1 MKRAILVTAGTVTG
15 LVSVLTYN
23 PLTTA
28 TAVLAETPGGGTGLG
43 GPPAATSTDPNT
55 AAPSQTG
62 GSAATDTQAPRATGA
77 PTTTPAATASHA
89 PSAHS
94 TAHATKA
101 PGSTPT
107 STSHAPAPTKAATK
121 HAPAPTKAAT
131 THAPAPSKSPS
142 HPPSKSS
149 TTTKAPPPATPHDY
163 TGSAVTYKYGTLQVA
178 IRVLSGKITDA
189 WAVSYPTG
197 TSQPYSE
204 MSIPILR
211 SQTISAQSAKIAG
224 ASGATLTS
232 TSWIKSLSAA
242 LTQAGL

>member
-23 PLTTA
+23 PLTTT
-28 TAVLAETPGGGTGLG
+28 TAVLAETPGGATGLG
-43 GPPAATSTDPNT
+43 GPPAATSIDPTT
-55 AAPSQTG
+55 AAPSQTPG
-62 GSAATDTQAPRATGA
+62 ADATDTPASSASHA
-77 PTTTPAATASHA
+77 PTATRAATASHA
-89 PSAHS
+89 TAARS

-101 PGSTPT
+101 P
-107 STSHAPAPTKAATK
+107 AATTS

-131 THAPAPSKSPS
+131 THAPAPTKAATTHAPKPSKSPT
-142 HPPSKSS
+142 HAPSTSS
-149 TTTKAPPPATPHDY
+149 STTKAPPPATPHDY

-178 IRVLSGKITDA
+178 IRVLSGKLTDA

-211 SQTISAQSAKIAG
+211 SQTLAAQSANIAG

-232 TSWIKSLSAA
+232 TSWKTSLSAA
-242 LTQAGL
+242 LTKAGL

>member
-23 PLTTA
+23 PLTTT
-28 TAVLAETPGGGTGLG
+28 TAVLAETPGGATGLG
-43 GPPAATSTDPNT
+43 GPPAATSTDPTT
-55 AAPSQTG
+55 AAPSQTPG
-62 GSAATDTQAPRATGA
+62 ADVTDTPAPSASHA
-77 PTTTPAATASHA
+77 PTATHAATASHA
-89 PSAHS
+89 TAARST

-101 PGSTPT
+101 P
-107 STSHAPAPTKAATK
+107 AATTS

-131 THAPAPSKSPS
+131 THAPAPTKAATTHAPTPSKSPT
-142 HPPSKSS
+142 HAPSTSS
-149 TTTKAPPPATPHDY
+149 STTKAPPPATPHDY

-211 SQTISAQSAKIAG
+211 SQTLAAQSANIAG

-232 TSWIKSLSAA
+232 TSWKTSLSAA
-242 LTQAGL
+242 LTKAGL